1 MKHRLAALVLAGL
14 VLAAAP
20 ALGQTPAGVVRA
32 AADRFGHVPEK
43 KLAPDVSALAISFT
57 SPSGKAVDGE
67 LVMGRGKGPHPAVL
81 FVHWLGDPKTTN
93 RTEFEPDAVA
103 LARKGV
109 TSLLVDTVWARPGW
123 FDTVGKSSDE
133 DVAQAREQLAELR
146 RGLDILALQPSVDPA
161 RIAYVGHDFGAMFGA
176 LLAGVDS
183 RPRVFV
189 LMAGVPTMSQW
200 YLLGKTHPQREAYVA
215 ALDAL
220 DIKKSLGASHA
231 KGFLFQ
237 FASKDHYVKP
247 QDAAAFFEA
256 APLPRGLFTYDAD
269 HDLDTPQ
276 AHADRLAWLV
286 EQLLG
291 P

>member
-1 MKHRLAALVLAGL
+1 MKLEFAALALAGL
-14 VLAAAP
+14 LLAATAQAQP
-20 ALGQTPAGVVRA
+20 PSPLTLDVRSA
-32 AADRFGHVPEK
+32 RDMGRG
-43 KLAPDVSALAISFT
+43 VSADDISFDA
-57 SPSGKAVDGE
+57 PSGATITGE
-67 LVMGRGKGPHPAVL
+67 LIRGLGKGPHPAVL

-93 RTEFEPDAVA
+93 HTEFEPDAVA

-109 TSLLVDTVWARPGW
+109 TSLLVDTAWAKPGW
-123 FDTVGKSSDE
+123 FDTVGKSADA
-133 DVAQAREQLAELR
+133 DVAQAREQVAQLR
-146 RGLDILALQPSVDPA
+146 SALDVLQLMGVDPA

-220 DIKKSLGASHA
+220 DIRKSLAASHA

-237 FASKDHYVKP
+237 FASLDHYVKRE
-247 QDAAAFFEA
+247 DAAAFFEA
-256 APLPRGLFTYDAD
+256 APLPRGLFTYKAD

-276 AHADRLAWLV
+276 AHADRLAWLT

>member
-1 MKHRLAALVLAGL
+1 MKLEFAALALAGL
-14 VLAAAP
+14 LLAATAQAQP
-20 ALGQTPAGVVRA
+20 PSPLTLDVRSA
-32 AADRFGHVPEK
+32 RDMGRG
-43 KLAPDVSALAISFT
+43 VSADDISFNA
-57 SPSGKAVDGE
+57 PSGATITGE
-67 LVMGRGKGPHPAVL
+67 LIRGLGKGPHPAVL

-93 RTEFEPDAVA
+93 HTEFEPDAVA

-109 TSLLVDTVWARPGW
+109 TSLLVDTAWAKPGW
-123 FDTVGKSSDE
+123 FDTVGKSADA
-133 DVAQAREQLAELR
+133 DVAQAREQVAQLR
-146 RGLDILALQPSVDPA
+146 SALDVLQLMGVDPA

-220 DIKKSLGASHA
+220 DIRKSLAASHA

-237 FASKDHYVKP
+237 FASRDHYVKRE
-247 QDAAAFFEA
+247 DAAAFFEA

-276 AHADRLAWLV
+276 AHADRLAWGVSRSWSAL
-286 EQLLG
+286 
-291 P
+291 